1 VAYNPDDYDEV
12 YETKSAP
19 EKTELLGNGWVLLD
33 ERVEEV
39 GGGTEHSFLH
49 DWAKTSLGARDD
61 ESFGGAGHPWGAGR
75 HRIKQ
80 PSPVKQ
86 EATYVLGWPKGQ
98 QTISE
103 DDPQARPSAAAS
115 AHQVTEGSAGQA
127 SDAESDGQ
135 LGLPDVPDA
144 DSAPDDSDDPAT
156 SDMPDAP
163 TAPSPPGEVGG
174 Y

>member
-1 VAYNPDDYDEV
+1 M
-12 YETKSAP
+12 
-19 EKTELLGNGWVLLD
+19 
-33 ERVEEV
+33 
-39 GGGTEHSFLH
+39 
-49 DWAKTSLGARDD
+49 
-61 ESFGGAGHPWGAGR
+61 
-75 HRIKQ
+75 
-80 PSPVKQ
+80 
-86 EATYVLGWPKGQ
+86 LGWPKGQ

-127 SDAESDGQ
+127 SDAEGDGQ

-163 TAPSPPGEVGG
+163 TAPVRPARSAATRQGPAPRTTSRLVLRVCGHLRGGQVGCSESRGRVEVVGVPPV
-174 Y
+174 